1 MSNIFHGTV
10 TAVVTPF
17 LHDRI
22 DFTSF
27 ENVLNNQA
35 VAGIKTVVI
44 GGSTGE
50 IAALENHEYQD
61 LLSLAVKS
69 KHLNIVAGCNSSS
82 TAKAINIAKQSQK
95 IGVQGLMVVIPPYNK
110 PPQEGIYQ
118 HFKAVHDSVDLPIMI
133 YSVPSRTGVDFSD
146 ETILRICSLERV
158 VAIKDAGG
166 DVMRPLRII
175 EAIGSKINILSG
187 DDYST
192 LAFNAHGAKG
202 LVSVISNIFPALVVR
217 LQNLWSSGRMDE
229 ALKLQIDLFD
239 LYKAVFAE
247 TNPIGI
253 KYAMHVAGLCS
264 ANVRLPLWEMKPENK
279 LAVEREV
286 KKFLI

>member
-1 MSNIFHGTV
+1 MSNIFHGTI

-17 LHDRI
+17 LNDRI

-50 IAALENHEYQD
+50 IATLENHEYQD
-61 LLSLAVKS
+61 LLSLSVKS

-95 IGVQGLMVVIPPYNK
+95 IGAQGLMVVIPPYNK

-133 YSVPSRTGVDFSD
+133 YSVPSRTGVDFTD

-202 LVSVISNIFPALVVR
+202 LVSVISNIFPAFAVR

-253 KYAMHVAGLCS
+253 KYAMHVAGMCS
-264 ANVRLPLWEMKPENK
+264 AQVRLPLCELKPENK
-279 LAVEREV
+279 LSVEREV

>member
-1 MSNIFHGTV
+1 MSNIFHGTI
-10 TAVVTPF
+10 TATVTPF
-17 LHDRI
+17 SQERI
-22 DFTSF
+22 DFASF
-27 ENVLNNQA
+27 EKILDLQ
-35 VAGIKTVVI
+35 VAASIKTVVV

-50 IAALENHEYQD
+50 ITTLENHEYHD
-61 LLSLAVKS
+61 LISAALQNK
-69 KHLNIVAGCNSSS
+69 KLNVIAGCNSSS
-82 TAKAINIAKQSQK
+82 TVKAINIAKQSQTL
-95 IGVQGLMVVIPPYNK
+95 GVHGLMLVVPPYNK
-110 PPQEGIYQ
+110 PTQEGMYQ
-118 HFKAVHDSVDLPIMI
+118 HFKEVHDATDLPMMI

-146 ETILRICSLERV
+146 ETIVRICALERV

-166 DVMRPLRII
+166 DLMRPLRVM
-175 EAIGSKINILSG
+175 EKIGSNVNILSG

-202 LVSVISNIFPALVVR
+202 LVSVISNLFPELVVKV
-217 LQNLWSSGRMDE
+217 QNLWLDGKFNE

-253 KYAMHVAGLCS
+253 KYALEVAGLCS
-264 ANVRLPLWEMKPENK
+264 SQVRLPLCQLKPESK

-286 KKFLI
+286 RKILL